1 MKNKDRENH
10 YTWVIPMFSVEVAL
24 HKLKARKDIV
34 INSLNDA
41 KKYKIG
47 VLREAAMHQM
57 LRRNGFADGQ
67 QLQAV
72 SSNDKNVQKLFLHR
86 IDLDADNSL
95 VIAWEAKRLGL
106 AANKVQKLLPLF
118 ETPVYMAVSKQTKP
132 ELIKRLRT
140 AFQQLQTEGKI
151 AAILDKAKK
160 DSCIEGAK

>member
-1 MKNKDRENH
+1 M
-10 YTWVIPMFSVEVAL
+10 
-24 HKLKARKDIV
+24 
-34 INSLNDA
+34 
-41 KKYKIG
+41 
-47 VLREAAMHQM
+47 
-57 LRRNGFADGQ
+57 
-67 QLQAV
+67 
-72 SSNDKNVQKLFLHR
+72 
-86 IDLDADNSL
+86 DADNSL

-132 ELIKRLRT
+132 ELIERLRT